1 MSHLN
6 GALQNNSQGILG
18 DSFCWARTFP
28 REVHALPLGSSHC
41 PTSLKQL
48 SWHGTVFAS
57 CCLKAAGSGL
67 VVLLFGNCC
76 LKLESFLLAICAR
89 QKMLSAGLFKPP
101 STGKRKLLQHSQT
114 YFGEVEKQMTVY
126 EVLLKLYLFGII

>member
-1 MSHLN
+1 MN
-6 GALQNNSQGILG
+6 GALQNNPLGILG
-18 DSFCWARTFP
+18 DSFCGVRTFP
-28 REVHALPLGSSHC
+28 REVHTLHLGSSHC

-57 CCLKAAGSGL
+57 CCLKAAGAEL

-76 LKLESFLLAICAR
+76 LKLESFLLAILAHD
-89 QKMLSAGLFKPP
+89 
-101 STGKRKLLQHSQT
+101 RKCYVQMFSSLHLPGGGNYCNTAKH
-114 YFGEVEKQMTVY
+114 FGEVEKQMTMY